1 MWDGARSEVC
11 QHQWAN
17 SFNFLSDLRTDG
29 SINLIMKLKIGIGVA
44 CGLAMGVACA
54 EVKLEA
60 GEGFLKFTGGEGPGK
75 GKHVVLL
82 AGDEEYRSEEA
93 MPLMARILAEKHGFD
108 TTVLFSTD
116 KDGTINPAA
125 VASLSGA
132 ESLDS
137 ADALVMSL
145 RFRQWDDPTMDKFKA
160 AVEKGV
166 PLVALRTST
175 HLFNFPMDSK
185 WAEWSW
191 NHESGG
197 FGRTVLGETWI
208 SHWGKH
214 KGEATRA
221 VREPA
226 QEKNPL
232 LKGVVEAFGDTDV
245 YEAAPPE
252 DAIILMRG
260 LVLKDMK
267 EDSAPANH
275 SKKTHSGI
283 EQKVNEPA
291 MPVAWSREVKNAAGT
306 TNKVLTTTMGS
317 ATDLMS
323 EDLRRLLVNGV
334 FWGLG
339 IEIPEKADVTL
350 PEGFTPTQY
359 GFNNHKKGLKAAD
372 FAK

>member
-1 MWDGARSEVC
+1 VLL
-11 QHQWAN
+11 QWAK
-17 SFNFLSDLRTDG
+17 SFNFLSDLRSDG
-29 SINLIMKLKIGIGVA
+29 SINLIMKLKIGIGVI
-44 CGLAMGVACA
+44 CGLAMGVAFA

-60 GEGFLKFTGGEGPGK
+60 GNGFLKFTGGEGAGK

-108 TTVLFSTD
+108 TTVLFSAD
-116 KDGTINPAA
+116 ADGTINPKAA
-125 VASLSGA
+125 GNLSGA
-132 ESLDS
+132 QAIDS

-145 RFRQWDDPTMDKFKA
+145 RFRNWDDATMEKFKA
-160 AVEKGV
+160 TVEKGV
-166 PLVALRTST
+166 PIIGLRTST
-175 HLFNFPMDSK
+175 HAFSFPNDSK
-185 WAEWSW
+185 WVDWSW
-191 NHESGG
+191 NHKTGG
-197 FGRTVLGETWI
+197 FGRTFLGETWI

-221 VREPA
+221 VLEPG

-232 LKGVVEAFGDTDV
+232 LSGVAGAFGDTDV
-245 YEAAPPE
+245 YEAAPPA
-252 DAIILMRG
+252 DAIILLRG
-260 LVLKDMK
+260 LVLKDMT
-267 EDSAPANH
+267 EGSEPADY
-275 SKKTHSGI
+275 KKSTRASV

-317 ATDLMS
+317 STDLKS
-323 EDLRRLLVNGV
+323 EGLRRLIVNGV

-339 IEIPEKADVTL
+339 IAVPEKADVTL
-350 PEGFTPTQY
+350 PEGFTPTNY
-359 GFNNHKKGLKAAD
+359 GFNTNKQGMKAAD

>member
-1 MWDGARSEVC
+1 MNTKLWIGA
-11 QHQWAN
+11 
-17 SFNFLSDLRTDG
+17 
-29 SINLIMKLKIGIGVA
+29 A
-44 CGLAMGVACA
+44 CGLAMGVASA

-60 GEGFLKFTGGEGPGK
+60 GDGFLKFTGGEGPGK

-93 MPLMARILAEKHGFD
+93 MPLMARILAEKHGFNA
-108 TTVLFSTD
+108 TVLFSAD

-125 VASLSGA
+125 VESLSGA
-132 ESLDS
+132 EALDS

-145 RFRQWDDPTMDKFKA
+145 RFRKWDDPTMDRFKA

-175 HLFNFPMDSK
+175 HVFNFPKDSK

-191 NHESGG
+191 NHQSGG

-221 VREPA
+221 VPEPG

-232 LKGVVEAFGDTDV
+232 LKGVVGVFGDTDV

-252 DAIILMRG
+252 DAIILLRG

-267 EDSAPANH
+267 KDSMPAEH
-275 SKKTHSGI
+275 SKKTRTGT

-291 MPVAWSREVKNAAGT
+291 MPVAWSREVKNTAGT

-317 ATDLMS
+317 STDLVS
-323 EDLRRLLVNGV
+323 EDLRRLVVNGV

-350 PEGFTPTQY
+350 PDGFAPTDY
-359 GFNNHKKGLKAAD
+359 GFNTHKKGLKAAD